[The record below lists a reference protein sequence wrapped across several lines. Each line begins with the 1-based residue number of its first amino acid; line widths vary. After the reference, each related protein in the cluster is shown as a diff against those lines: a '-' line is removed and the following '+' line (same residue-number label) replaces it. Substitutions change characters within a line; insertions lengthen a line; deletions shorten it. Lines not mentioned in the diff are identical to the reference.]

1 MRCRECNVDLPKEYT
16 SCPLCGGKVSDD
28 KPLIEGITLAEYPKV
43 KTEPYKR
50 NLFPVFLIIWA
61 LTALAGIILYKTAII
76 SENIF
81 AFVISIVPAVWTLI
95 FRPLFVRQL
104 YAGNYV
110 MMNLYPAL
118 FGGFVF
124 CLLKS
129 KLDYFFTCFFPI
141 VIVAMLV
148 ALTVII
154 FLQPKVCKRASPYAV
169 LTGTLSV
176 IMSIIFAF
184 IQKSVPFAWL
194 GVLVICI
201 GILVILF
208 CKSPKE
214 TKEELKAKFSIQ

>member
-16 SCPLCGGKVSDD
+16 SCPLCGGKVSEEA
-28 KPLIEGITLAEYPKV
+28 PLIEGIRLAEYPKV

-50 NLFPVFLIIWA
+50 NPFPVFIIIWA
-61 LTALAGIILYKTAII
+61 LTVLTGIILYKTQMI
-76 SENIF
+76 SENLF
-81 AFVISIVPAVWTLI
+81 AFIISVVPAVWTLI
-95 FRPLFVRQL
+95 FRPLLVRQL

-118 FGGFVF
+118 LGGFVF
-124 CLLKS
+124 CLLKE
-129 KLDYFFTCFFPI
+129 KLDYFFTCFFP
-141 VIVAMLV
+141 VAVVAVLV

-154 FLQPKVCKRASPYAV
+154 FLQPKVCKRAAPYAV
-169 LTGTLSV
+169 LTGILSV
-176 IMSIIFAF
+176 IMCVVLVF
-184 IQKSVPFAWL
+184 INKTVPFAWL

-214 TKEELKAKFSIQ
+214 TKEEIKAKFSIQ